1 MLQKFLGN
9 GKGAVVNNRLVMV
22 FKHDMLAFVKR
33 HIVSVYL
40 FPLEFVLTQCA
51 DIEIVAENFGD
62 GHDAPCFLYLALV
75 LVALRFLAGFFPHS
89 RRGDMLVCQMVCNL
103 FVAPAVDI
111 VGEYP
116 PHYLGGRLVNL
127 KGHFLG
133 VGDDIAER
141 HRTYPLA
148 L

>member
-1 MLQKFLGN
+1 
-9 GKGAVVNNRLVMV
+9 MV

-62 GHDAPCFLYLALV
+62 GHDAPRLFDLSFIFI
-75 LVALRFLAGFFPHS
+75 ALRFLAGFFPHS

-103 FVAPAVDI
+103 FVAPAIDI

-127 KGHFLG
+127 KGHFFG
-133 VGDDIAER
+133 VGNDIAEGN
-141 HRTYPLA
+141 RTYPLA

>member
-22 FKHDMLAFVKR
+22 FKHDMLAFVER
-33 HIVSVYL
+33 NIVSVYL

-51 DIEIVAENFGD
+51 DIKVVAENFGD

-127 KGHFLG
+127 KGHFFG
-133 VGDDIAER
+133 VGDDIAEGN
-141 HRTYPLA
+141 RTYPLA